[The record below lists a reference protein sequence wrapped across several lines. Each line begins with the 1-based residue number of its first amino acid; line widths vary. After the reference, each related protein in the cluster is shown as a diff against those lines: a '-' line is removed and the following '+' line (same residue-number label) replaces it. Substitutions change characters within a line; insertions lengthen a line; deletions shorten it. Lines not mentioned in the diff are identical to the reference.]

1 MPLVL
6 LSPGRLWNR
15 DESEDLP
22 DMRFRTFGNASAQDA
37 AKPGLM
43 SN

>member
-22 DMRFRTFGNASAQDA
+22 DMRFHTFGNAYAKDA